1 MKHLYICLSLFFC
14 LSLVACGKNKSS
26 EPTVSIL
33 PQKTEMEQH
42 YPDFEESI
50 VSDYLKHTLS
60 DTTHVEFFYKE
71 NQYPVLWVKDI
82 YNDSR
87 LDTLLSCIS
96 LSTEH
101 GLKPELF
108 GWSEMESLRDSLK
121 NNSYQEKELIYQS
134 FSRLEY
140 LCSKA
145 YIDYVTG
152 MRYGFTNPKELFPDD
167 YFIKVALPDSVYYAD
182 LYASLKEKP
191 IDFLQASQPS
201 GEYYLKLQSLLKEY
215 AALSDS
221 SFVEVPF
228 KKGKKSLVLNQSDTI
243 LPHIARRLMITGELP
258 RTEYA
263 DSLYSTL
270 TEDLLAAINLFR
282 VHNSYP
288 EANELGEGTITS
300 LNRPFSY
307 YYKTIQANLERARW
321 QTASHDKSIRVNVAA
336 FILQAIEPNRE
347 PVKMNVCVGIAR
359 TNQTPLLESEI
370 SYMNL
375 NPNWNVPK
383 SIIEKEIYLHVLKDS
398 TYLSK
403 NRMKVLTNSG
413 AEVDPSTIDW
423 KSLNAARIPYLIRQE
438 PGNANS
444 LGRIKFMFNN
454 PFSVYLHD
462 TPAKSRFLAKNR
474 AVSHGCVRVQNP
486 MDLAFFCLA
495 EKDSLHFDR
504 IRYSIDLSPL
514 SEAGKK
520 ALKQGNLKKVNDIV
534 SLNEKVPVIIDY
546 ATVYLLASDKK
557 LYFAD
562 DVYSFDSKILDALT
576 SSHTFP

>member
-1 MKHLYICLSLFFC
+1 MKHLYIYLSLFFF

-26 EPTVSIL
+26 EPAVPVL
-33 PQKTEMEQH
+33 PQKTEMERF

-50 VSDYLKHTLS
+50 ISDSLKHTLS
-60 DTTHVEFFYKE
+60 DVTHIGLFYKK
-71 NQYPVLWVKDI
+71 NQYPVIWVKDI

-96 LSTEH
+96 QSADH
-101 GLKPELF
+101 GLSPELF
-108 GWSEMESLRDSLK
+108 DWTEIESLRDSLK
-121 NNSYQEKELIYQS
+121 NNSYKDKSSIYQS

-167 YFIKVALPDSVYYAD
+167 YFINVALPDSVYYAD
-182 LYASLKEKP
+182 LYVSLKEKP
-191 IDFLQASQPS
+191 IDFLQASHPS

-215 AALSDS
+215 IAISDS
-221 SFVEVPF
+221 SFIEVPF

-270 TEDLLAAINLFR
+270 NEDLLAAINLFR

-288 EANELGEGTITS
+288 EANELGEGTVNS

-307 YYKTIQANLERARW
+307 YYKTAQANLERARW
-321 QTASHDKSIRVNVAA
+321 QTASHEKSIRVNVAA
-336 FILQAIEPNRE
+336 FILQAIEPGQE
-347 PVKMNVCVGIAR
+347 PVKMNVCVGIAV

-375 NPNWNVPK
+375 NPKWNVPE
-383 SIIEKEIYLHVLKDS
+383 SIIEKEIYWHVLKDS
-398 TYLSK
+398 SYLRK
-403 NRMKVLTNSG
+403 NQMKVLTKKG
-413 AEVDPSTIDW
+413 EEVDPSTIDW
-423 KSLNAARIPYLIRQE
+423 KSLNAKRVPYLIRQE
-438 PGNANS
+438 SGNANS

-462 TPAKSRFLAKNR
+462 TPSKSRFLARNR
-474 AVSHGCVRVQNP
+474 SVSHGCVRVQNP

-495 EKDSLHFDR
+495 EKDSLYFDR
-504 IRYSIDLSPL
+504 IRHSIDLRPL
-514 SEAGKK
+514 SEAGQK

-534 SLNEKVPVIIDY
+534 SLNKKVPVIIDY
-546 ATVYLLASDKK
+546 ATIYLLASDKK

-562 DVYSFDSKILDALT
+562 DVYFFDSKILEAL
-576 SSHTFP
+576 FCCQ